1 VELTP
6 IWAGEPWSRVT
17 VVIARFPLEPKHFW
31 TVGSLVQGFRK
42 RRGVAMILPS
52 ARDVFLTI
60 TIASS
65 TLLIEIAVFI
75 LVGMI

>member
-1 VELTP
+1 
-6 IWAGEPWSRVT
+6 
-17 VVIARFPLEPKHFW
+17 
-31 TVGSLVQGFRK
+31 
-42 RRGVAMILPS
+42 MILPS